1 MFYVIFTMINQRV
14 IMFKTITK
22 RFLNI
27 NFSSKRY
34 WENRYLSGGNSGDGS
49 YGKYAEFKA
58 KVLND
63 FVKEN
68 QIKEVIEFG
77 CGDGNQ
83 LSLAKYPKYTGIDV
97 SGKAIDLCITKH
109 KNDPKKSFLMYDPDY
124 YYLNNKMIQG
134 DLILSLDVIFHLVE
148 DKIFKQYMQDIFESS
163 TKYVIIY
170 SSNFEE
176 RKQKAEHVKHR
187 EFTQYIK
194 NNIPSFSLIKT
205 IQNQYRN
212 LSADFFIYKK
222 M

>member
-109 KNDPKKSFLMYDPDY
+109 KNDPKKSKPTRR
-124 YYLNNKMIQG
+124 
-134 DLILSLDVIFHLVE
+134 
-148 DKIFKQYMQDIFESS
+148 KITFPSY
-163 TKYVIIY
+163 KY
-170 SSNFEE
+170 
-176 RKQKAEHVKHR
+176 R
-187 EFTQYIK
+187 EA
-194 NNIPSFSLIKT
+194 P
-205 IQNQYRN
+205 
-212 LSADFFIYKK
+212 
-222 M
+222 